1 MSAVI
6 TILVALITGV
16 LASFVTG
23 WLTGRIER
31 RKHIAQLASDAFI
44 DAVRAM
50 ANSAHHKG
58 EPHAEF
64 TDAKVRLA
72 AYGSTEV
79 NEQLATI
86 ERIGRLDGSN
96 PSVQECLTKVV
107 LALRKENGLGKPH
120 LSGEDVRVLLF
131 GKR

>member
-50 ANSAHHKG
+50 ANAAHHKG

-64 TDAKVRLA
+64 AAAKVRLA

-86 ERIGRLDGSN
+86 ERIGGFDGSN
-96 PSVQECLTKVV
+96 PSVQECLTKAV
-107 LALRKENGLGKPH
+107 LALRKENGLGRPH